1 MLADGRMS
9 QGMEQLL
16 RNLGISD
23 HWITQIENTMYL
35 KPKESLINDTLNDLY
50 YMWYRMQDFS
60 NEDDIEDNPADDE

>member
-1 MLADGRMS
+1 MS

-16 RNLGISD
+16 RDLGISD

-35 KPKESLINDTLNDLY
+35 KPKGSLINDTLNDLY

>member
-35 KPKESLINDTLNDLY
+35 KPKESLINDTLNGLLHVV
-50 YMWYRMQDFS
+50 QDARFQQRR
-60 NEDDIEDNPADDE
+60 